1 MANTY
6 TNLFFH
12 VVFGVKERRSLL
24 DKQLREELFRY
35 IVGIAKVKYFQISII
50 NGTKDHVHILMLLK
64 PGMSVSKAVQL
75 IKSNSSRWIH
85 EKFND
90 LKIFAWQEG
99 YGAFTVSLSQL
110 PKVKQYIMNQEKHH
124 EKMDFQQE
132 YRQLLK
138 INNIEFEE
146 KYLF

>member
-6 TNLFFH
+6 TNLFIH
-12 VVFGVKERRSLL
+12 VVFSVKERRPFL
-24 DKQLREELFRY
+24 DKQLREELYPY
-35 IVGIAKVKYFQISII
+35 IIGIAKVKDFQIPII

-64 PGMSVSKAVQL
+64 PDMSVAKAVQL
-75 IKSNSSRWIH
+75 VKSNSSKWIH

-110 PKVKQYIMNQEKHH
+110 SKVKEYIANQEKHH
-124 EKMDFQQE
+124 EKMDFNQE

-138 INNIEFEE
+138 MNNIEFTE